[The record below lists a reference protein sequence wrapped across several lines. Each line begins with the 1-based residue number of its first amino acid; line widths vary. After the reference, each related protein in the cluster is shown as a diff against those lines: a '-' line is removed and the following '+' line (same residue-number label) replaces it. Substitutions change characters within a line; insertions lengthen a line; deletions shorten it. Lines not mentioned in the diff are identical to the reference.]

1 MPSKK
6 ISQLTAATAPLST
19 DLHALARSN
28 SNRKLTTAALFN
40 ETITLA
46 DFTTLLTGNSLIAG
60 RWYRVTGCLTT
71 ADQTLLVLA
80 TESGQYSRQVI
91 LENNSQGPTWC
102 EVVDLN
108 TYVWRQEDGAGN
120 VYHQPH
126 SITGQPILNTTANFI
141 DCTFHNGGAYVNAD
155 GSGLRQS
162 CTFGPGTINFDN
174 LYMNKTE
181 VIGGDIGVG
190 NPKINHIDNCKILN
204 SYLYFDVDKDDNY
217 ITNCQLEN
225 CELNL
230 VGADQITLNNC
241 NFKNVAVTVKA
252 GAQVNNLTI
261 IGNLDGDGGV
271 PNYQI
276 DGEFQGQVLNN
287 WAGTVIADYHRGSST
302 VQARVELN
310 DTGNQLT
317 FDDSSKTLYLPN
329 LQSVIGTYLL
339 PEPSLNCDIPLIT
352 GAPAH
357 YWHSIVIK
365 KLDYLVGFTFTLNL
379 VDYGSMST
387 LHEIITYHGVTPK
400 VGQLTTTSC
409 YVELRAQYAHP
420 IGQNCWTLEYGAH
433 YD

>member
-46 DFTTLLTGNSLIAG
+46 DFTTLLTGSSLIAG

-162 CTFGPGTINFDN
+162 CTFGSSSIDFEYIDMQSTTVLASGVTSTIAA
-174 LYMNKTE
+174 
-181 VIGGDIGVG
+181 GAS
-190 NPKINHIDNCKILN
+190 INHCHIVN
-204 SYLYFDVDKDDNY
+204 SALDFNVDKQGNVLLDCTLEGCALNLEGDSS
-217 ITNCQLEN
+217 ISLTNCF
-225 CELNL
+225 
-230 VGADQITLNNC
+230 
-241 NFKNVAVTVKA
+241 FKNVNVTVKN
-252 GAQVNNLTI
+252 GAQVENLTI
-261 IGNLDGDGGV
+261 IGTKTSDGPPQYV
-271 PNYQI
+271 I
-276 DGEFQGQVLNN
+276 DGAFQSQVLNN
-287 WAGTVIADYHRGSST
+287 WAGSVIVDAHRGSST

-310 DTGNQLT
+310 GTNDVLT
-317 FDDSSKTLYLPN
+317 YNDSAKKIWLPTE
-329 LQSVIGTYLL
+329 QTVIGTYLL
-339 PEPSLNCDIPLIT
+339 PEPALNLDIQYIT
-352 GAPAH
+352 GAPSNTG
-357 YWHSIVIK
+357 HSIRIK
-365 KLDYLVGFTFTLNL
+365 KLDFLLGFQFTSIFE
-379 VDYGSMST
+379 DYSSMGGAD
-387 LHEIITYHGVTPK
+387 EIITYHGVTPK